1 MERVLTTEK
10 ILATECRSTRI
21 TTDEKIRFAREIELA
36 VLRAQNTLEEELI
49 SSGAQSVARLLRGM
63 ADEIEKA
70 KSISSISY
78 NLDGTGFSCEY
89 FSVRGKVSV
98 GVKTEPLV

>member
-36 VLRAQNTLEEELI
+36 VLRAQNTLEDEFI
-49 SSGAQSVARLLRGM
+49 SSGAQSVARLLRGL

-78 NLDGTGFSCEY
+78 DIDGAGFSCEY
-89 FSVRGKVSV
+89 YAIRGKVSID
-98 GVKTEPLV
+98 VKTEPQV